1 MFQTLGQTLLGISTE
16 LHIVHRLQGNDD
28 IRIDSI
34 AKGFSISVFSPN
46 KMTPKLN
53 PYTQNPKKFW
63 KLTQNPHA
71 KHPKSINMSEK
82 PEPAKLRR
90 NTK

>member
-46 KMTPKLN
+46 EMTPKLS
-53 PYTQNPKKFW
+53 PYTQNPKKLW
-63 KLTQNPHA
+63 NLT
-71 KHPKSINMSEK
+71 
-82 PEPAKLRR
+82 
-90 NTK
+90 